1 MTVQQIQEV
10 AVAQII
16 CRQSLLFHTRYF
28 FKHKHKRKYKVRY
41 HHQLIANAL
50 EDVIKGKTRRLAI
63 SLAPRLGK
71 TELAVIQFIAH
82 SLALNPQAK
91 FILLSASDALALENS
106 EAIKDYIKSAEYQLL
121 FPHVKVKAGTD
132 SKKKWYTTEGGGVY
146 ALGAAG
152 QITGFGAGLS
162 DSDEDNEDDVLDWM
176 TAIEDGSGFG
186 GAIVY
191 DDPMKPEEGNSEV
204 VRNKINRRY
213 VSTVKNRVNSR
224 RTPIIII
231 AQRLHK
237 QDLIGYVQEIE
248 GNAADGG
255 EWTTLVIPELYTNAD
270 NELCCLDKTIRTVR
284 DLQEMENS
292 RDDEVR
298 YIFQT
303 QHQQNPQTREGL
315 LFSPDDIQWYDP
327 TTFDAF
333 KNADMVF
340 QVIDPADQGEDS
352 LSGPYVA
359 VCGKEFYVFDT
370 IFNKYNADIN
380 QPAIVAGV
388 EKYKVKRVNFEAQ
401 SAWRIMLSN
410 LQRAVAAKRLNCEV
424 YGFTSK
430 DNKHTRILS
439 EAGFIK
445 NRFYFRKDWQTC
457 SPEYRAFIVEL
468 TGYLVNQ
475 SNGGNKHDDAA
486 DSMAMAADYVQKNLG
501 HLLR

>member
-1 MTVQQIQEV
+1 MTTDEIQEV
-10 AVAQII
+10 AMAQVM
-16 CRQSLLFHTRYF
+16 CRSSLLFHTRYF
-28 FKHKHKRKYKVRY
+28 FKHKNKRKYKVRY

-91 FILLSASDALALENS
+91 FILLSASDSLALENS
-106 EAIKDYIKSAEYQLL
+106 ESIKDYIKSPEYQLL
-121 FPHVKVKAGTD
+121 FPHVRIKYSTD
-132 SKKKWYTTEGGGVY
+132 SKKKWYTEAGGGVY

-152 QITGFGAGLS
+152 QVTGFGAGLS
-162 DSDEDNEDDVLDWM
+162 DGEESPDVQDGDDLGEWLEDIDKDQ
-176 TAIEDGSGFG
+176 FG

-191 DDPMKPEEGNSEV
+191 DDPMKPEDGNSDV
-204 VRNKINRRY
+204 VRSKINRRY

-224 RTPIIII
+224 RTPIVII
-231 AQRLHK
+231 AQRLNK

-248 GNAADGG
+248 PE
-255 EWTTLVIPELYTNAD
+255 EWKTLVIPELYVDAAG
-270 NELCCLDKTIRTVR
+270 EVCCLDDTIRTVK
-284 DLQEMENS
+284 DLQAMEANQ
-292 RDDEVR
+292 DDEVR

-303 QHQQNPQTREGL
+303 QHQQNPMTREGL
-315 LFSPDDIQWYDP
+315 LFSPDDLRWYDP

-333 KNADMVF
+333 KNSDMVF

-359 VCGKEFYVFDT
+359 VCGREFYVFDT
-370 IFNKYNADIN
+370 IFNKYNADVN

-388 EKYKVKRVNFEAQ
+388 EKYKVKRINFEAQ

-445 NRFYFRKDWQTC
+445 NHFHFRKDWQTC
-457 SPEYRAFIVEL
+457 SPEYRAFIIEL

-475 SNGGNKHDDAA
+475 SGGGNKHDDAP
-486 DSMAMAADYVQKNLG
+486 DSMAMAADHVQKNLG